1 MPGRYRS
8 IRADSA
14 RYPWLTLRMQTP
26 TARLLELL
34 ELLQARPLTT
44 GREIAE
50 HLEIDGRTVRRYVA
64 ALQEM
69 DIPVEGQR
77 GVGGGYRVRPGYRLP
92 PLMLSD
98 DEAVVVVLGLIAAR
112 RQGLDSGEGAADGA
126 LTKIHRVLPDLLRRR
141 VEALETTLGFTAS
154 PRAGAPVAGDTVL
167 LLADA
172 VRRRR
177 RVRTSYRAFSGERT
191 RRELSPYGLVVHSAR
206 WYLAA
211 HDHLRDDL
219 RTFRIDRMTRT
230 TLRETAAVPPPDGF
244 DAVDHVSRSLAR
256 VPWGHEIQVLLDLP
270 LDRAARRLPPTL
282 AELVET
288 EDGTLLRMRSDS
300 LDWTAGTLASL
311 GCDFT
316 ILGPDELRASVRE
329 LASRLAAVG

>member
-1 MPGRYRS
+1 
-8 IRADSA
+8 
-14 RYPWLTLRMQTP
+14 MQTP

-50 HLEIDGRTVRRYVA
+50 QLEIDGRTVRRYIA
-64 ALQEM
+64 ALQEL

-112 RQGLDSGEGAADGA
+112 RQGLDSGEGAAEGA
-126 LTKIHRVLPDLLRRR
+126 LAKIHRVLPDLLRRR
-141 VEALETTLGFTAS
+141 VVALETTLGFTAS
-154 PRAGAPVAGDTVL
+154 PRAGAPVPGDTVL

-172 VRRRR
+172 VRRGR
-177 RVRTSYRAFSGERT
+177 RVRTSYRAYSGERT
-191 RRELSPYGLVVHSAR
+191 RRVLSPYGLVVHAAR

-219 RTFRIDRMTRT
+219 RTFRIDRMSRT
-230 TLRETAAVPPPDGF
+230 TLLETAAQAPPDGF
-244 DAVDHVSRSLAR
+244 DAVEHVSHSLAR
-256 VPWGHEIQVLLDLP
+256 VPWGHEVRVLLDLP
-270 LDRAARRLPPTL
+270 VDRAARRLPPTL

-288 EDGTLLRMRSDS
+288 DEGTLLRMRVDS
-300 LDWTAGTLASL
+300 LDWMAGTLASL
-311 GCDFT
+311 GCGFT
-316 ILGPDELRASVRE
+316 ILAPEGLRTSVRD